1 MCAEECE
8 TRQITRERYHA
19 QIYVVNAD
27 ASHATSCVFRALTLP
42 YAPFLSYEAALS
54 KKMERRLH
62 GAPARPKTKAL
73 EVDRE
78 REWHRFDHKGPPTGI
93 KGRKKIR

>member
-1 MCAEECE
+1 MPKS
-8 TRQITRERYHA
+8 TLSTPMRPT
-19 QIYVVNAD
+19 
-27 ASHATSCVFRALTLP
+27 TSCVFRALTLP
-42 YAPFLSYEAALS
+42 YAPFLSYEAVLS

-62 GAPARPKTKAL
+62 GAPARPKAKAL